1 MTAVPSLDLALLVV
15 TGAEKPERPP
25 NSFLNNQHWI
35 EMAMPTERQ
44 LQLEQAFRDA
54 LKELGT
60 SVSAEFLIAAASE
73 RTQAEPREI
82 IEAVEVVNRGRES
95 EDEGTSASDHVTALL
110 LALGKAVAAIWGKLP
125 QNVQHELF
133 ERSVSAQDEATR
145 LMPSRLAPSPNP
157 TAREDDAPPSDRSS
171 NDCLRSF
178 CVRSAVSFAK
188 RRPRHSVL
196 SRSRVALHDPAQRAR
211 GRHGA

>member
-1 MTAVPSLDLALLVV
+1 M
-15 TGAEKPERPP
+15 
-25 NSFLNNQHWI
+25 

-44 LQLEQAFRDA
+44 LQLEQAFRAA

-145 LMPSRLAPSPNP
+145 ERLAVFLHAIHFRTTDALKARAIPEPDSP
-157 TAREDDAPPSDRSS
+157 
-171 NDCLRSF
+171 
-178 CVRSAVSFAK
+178 
-188 RRPRHSVL
+188 
-196 SRSRVALHDPAQRAR
+196 
-211 GRHGA
+211 GG